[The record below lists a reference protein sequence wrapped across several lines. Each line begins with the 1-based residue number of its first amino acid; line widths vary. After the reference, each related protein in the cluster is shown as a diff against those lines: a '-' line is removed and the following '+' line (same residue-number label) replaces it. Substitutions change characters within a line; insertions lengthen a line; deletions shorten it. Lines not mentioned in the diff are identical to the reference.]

1 MTIQVEQRPRIEKIL
16 RPFQRFFRT
25 QASGG
30 IVLLICAVIAIAWAN
45 SPWSE
50 YYDKLW
56 VTNLTIGVKDFFLEK
71 PLILWINDGLMA
83 IFFFVVGLEIKRE
96 LIIGELA
103 SFKKASLPFAA
114 ALGGMVVPAV
124 IYAIINSGSDSIR
137 GWGIPMATDIA
148 FAIGILALF
157 GNKIPLALKIFLTA
171 LAIVDDLGAVI
182 VIAIFYSTDIYM
194 TSLLIAGIILIAL
207 IICNRLYIRHPIVY
221 LLLGIALWLA
231 LLKSGVHATI
241 AGVISAFTIPA
252 KARINSKDFIEK
264 GKTIISNLESSENI
278 GEKVPSTKE
287 FNSAVFHLESISSKV
302 LSPMHRL
309 EHKLTYWVAFFIM
322 PVFALANAGLKI
334 DLELMTNI
342 FNPISLGIIL
352 GLVLGKQIGIVL
364 FSWLFVKMKVAV
376 LPKNVS
382 WKQLHGVSAI
392 AGIGF
397 TMSLFIAGLA
407 FDKMLFMQEAK
418 LGILFA
424 STIAGI
430 IGAIIL
436 KFTKSNIQT
445 ETD

>member
-30 IVLLICAVIAIAWAN
+30 IVLLVCVVVAIAWAN
-45 SPWSE
+45 SPWEE
-50 YYDKLW
+50 YYNKIWHTDF
-56 VTNLTIGVKDFFLEK
+56 TIGIKDF
-71 PLILWINDGLMA
+71 ILTQSLHFWINDGLMA

-103 SFKKASLPFAA
+103 SFRKASLPIGA
-114 ALGGMVVPAV
+114 ALGGMIIPAV
-124 IYAIINSGSDSIR
+124 IYAIINSGTDSLR

-157 GNKIPLALKIFLTA
+157 GNRVPLALKIFLTA
-171 LAIVDDLGAVI
+171 LAIVDDLGAVL
-182 VIAIFYSTDIYM
+182 VIAIFYSTDIYL
-194 TSLLIAGIILIAL
+194 TSLIIAGIILIAL
-207 IICNRLYIRHPIVY
+207 IICNRLHIRHPIVY
-221 LLLGIALWLA
+221 LLLGLALWLA

-252 KARINSKDFIEK
+252 KARINSKDFVEK
-264 GKTIISNLESSENI
+264 GKTIINNLESSENI

-287 FNSAVFHLESISSKV
+287 FNSAVYHLESISNKV

-309 EHKLTYWVAFFIM
+309 EHKLTYWVAYLVM
-322 PVFALANAGLKI
+322 PIFALANAGLKI
-334 DLELMTNI
+334 DIELLTNI

-352 GLVLGKQIGIVL
+352 GLVFGKQIGIVL
-364 FSWLFVKMKVAV
+364 FSWFFIKIKIAD

-407 FDKMLFMQEAK
+407 FDNILFMQEAK

-436 KFTKSNIQT
+436 KFSKSNNQAKII
-445 ETD
+445 